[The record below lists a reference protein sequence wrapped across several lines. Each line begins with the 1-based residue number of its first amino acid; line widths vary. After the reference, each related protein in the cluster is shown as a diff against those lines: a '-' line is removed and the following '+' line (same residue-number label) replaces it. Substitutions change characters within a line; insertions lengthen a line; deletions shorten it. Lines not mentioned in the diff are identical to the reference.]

1 MGVNPSSPRGKDP
14 RGAAASAANH
24 NSPPAAAAQAGR
36 GRRRE
41 AVADFQGASFIPL
54 PSQALGDRNR
64 EPGRLYDLEYES
76 DDEAEE
82 EKVIQ
87 NPSKPR

>member
-1 MGVNPSSPRGKDP
+1 MKKRETGIVAPS
-14 RGAAASAANH
+14 
-24 NSPPAAAAQAGR
+24 
-36 GRRRE
+36 
-41 AVADFQGASFIPL
+41 PL
-54 PSQALGDRNR
+54 SCFFPSQALGDKNR

-82 EKVIQ
+82 EKVVQ